1 GQRCRL
7 VPKQLRPACLGGAT
21 GSWKNPRT
29 HISHSRSAGNLFG
42 SSVRQVSH
50 ALPAYDFRN
59 DLRSNEGTEDKRL
72 GDIPSSALHTLWQ
85 SNAVAQLARVLLP
98 FASLLGPSSVVTDTS
113 FQA

>member
-1 GQRCRL
+1 STLPPGAKTIASRMSSRKL
-7 VPKQLRPACLGGAT
+7 V
-21 GSWKNPRT
+21 WF
-29 HISHSRSAGNLFG
+29 I
-42 SSVRQVSH
+42 
-50 ALPAYDFRN
+50 
-59 DLRSNEGTEDKRL
+59 DKRL